1 MNEKIL
7 NTALAYISDDEN
19 LITKMANISAVL
31 MENLTDINWVGF
43 YLVEG
48 NFLVLG
54 PFQGKPA
61 CTKIP
66 FGKGVC
72 GTAWEQRKTLIVDN
86 VHNFATHIACD
97 SASNSEIVVPIFK
110 NNEIIAVLDI
120 DSPIFNRFNNED
132 KRLLEIL
139 CKNFDKKYTK
149 LNKKLLSE
157 KEFIGYLENKNLKF
171 KDKEKAITTLK
182 HISYYKLKEFSYKF
196 INSQN
201 KYLDNIYFEDILD
214 RFFLDKKL
222 RLKLLDAIEIIEI
235 SVKINIAKI
244 LGKEGLDRYMDTSWW
259 IKQSKNYKDIRKKLE
274 NKNKSI
280 LNEES
285 EKKIIDTY
293 KNKYS
298 DDENTLSI
306 LIFIEDIT
314 WGELIYILE
323 ACDDTILQQLCSVY
337 SIKKTKLIN
346 FLSAIRIVR
355 NRASHNNNIIDNIYL
370 DRYSLKDVTNFIKE
384 FMKTINPDYNFE
396 NINKLLTYI

>member
-314 WGELIYILE
+314 WGELIDILE